1 MNYKISQFKKKMKII
16 WIFGPLDETL
26 IVLLQNPILTGWMI
40 IDNNVANYLV
50 ILIIEIFEY

>member
-1 MNYKISQFKKKMKII
+1 MKII

-26 IVLLQNPILTGWMI
+26 IDLLQNPILTGWMI

>member
-1 MNYKISQFKKKMKII
+1 MKII

-50 ILIIEIFEY
+50 ILIIKIFEY